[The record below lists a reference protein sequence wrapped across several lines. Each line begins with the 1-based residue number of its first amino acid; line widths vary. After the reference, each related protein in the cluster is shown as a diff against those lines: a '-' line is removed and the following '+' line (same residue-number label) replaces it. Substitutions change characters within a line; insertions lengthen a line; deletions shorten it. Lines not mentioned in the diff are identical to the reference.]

1 MGAKLDVTRID
12 FWIFDLDNTLY
23 PAENNLFS
31 QIDKRMGGFI
41 SKKFDLSLD
50 EARALQ
56 KKYFHTHGTTLKG
69 LMTEHDVFP
78 QDYLDYIHDINFDVL
93 QKNNALKAALNSLN
107 GVKIVYTNASH
118 DYARKVM
125 EKIGIEDVFRDV
137 FDIESAEFNPKPDP
151 KSYHKLVRDLG
162 VDPKKSIMVE
172 DIARNLVPASDMGMK
187 TVWIPTGHRWSA
199 EGAGP
204 QHIDHTVP
212 DLTEWL
218 KSLGKH

>member
-1 MGAKLDVTRID
+1 
-12 FWIFDLDNTLY
+12 
-23 PAENNLFS
+23 
-31 QIDKRMGGFI
+31 
-41 SKKFDLSLD
+41 
-50 EARALQ
+50 
-56 KKYFHTHGTTLKG
+56 
-69 LMTEHDVFP
+69 
-78 QDYLDYIHDINFDVL
+78 
-93 QKNNALKAALNSLN
+93 
-107 GVKIVYTNASH
+107 
-118 DYARKVM
+118 M
-125 EKIGIEDVFRDV
+125 EKIGIEDIFSDI

-151 KSYHKLVRDLG
+151 ESYHKLVRDLG
-162 VDPKKSIMVE
+162 VNPKKSIMVE